1 MGVSGEPT
9 AGLVP
14 GVPVPALP
22 DPAPPDPATSG
33 GTCRFGDGLAI
44 GPDLEGAA
52 EVALAQAL
60 APLGGAAPDLLCVFV
75 AAGVPARSGLVEAA
89 ARQVMTASGARTT
102 IGATAAGVCGDGR
115 AVDHGPAVAVW
126 AATLPGARLRPFR
139 PDARPEDGL
148 PTLHGD
154 ERSAVLLVDPY
165 TFPLAGFLPHTGAL
179 PVVGGLASARGGPGS
194 NRLFLDGEVH
204 AHGAVGLLVG
214 GDVAVATAVS
224 QGCRPTGPPMTVTR
238 AERNVLYELAGAPA
252 LVRLAQVVSAH
263 PLARRRATARG
274 LHLGVVVDE
283 YVDEHPR
290 DDFLVRGILDADEA
304 TGALVVGDVVEVG
317 RTVRFQLRDAG
328 TAAEDLA
335 LLLSQVEPR
344 RRGALLFSCAERR
357 ALLGS
362 PDRDVRAARD
372 RLGAAAVAGLV
383 VAGGIGPIGGRNHV
397 HGHSAA
403 VLAFG

>member
-14 GVPVPALP
+14 GA
-22 DPAPPDPATSG
+22 PAPPAPGPAAPGPVATAG
-33 GTCRFGDGLAI
+33 PYFGDGLAI

-60 APLGGAAPDLLCVFV
+60 APLDGAAPDLVCVFV
-75 AAGVPARSGLVEAA
+75 AAGVPARPELVEAA
-89 ARQVMTASGARTT
+89 ARQVMSASGAGTT

-115 AVDHGPAVAVW
+115 GVDHGPAVAVW

-139 PDARPEDGL
+139 PDARGETL
-148 PTLHGD
+148 PALDGD
-154 ERSAVLLVDPY
+154 ERAAALLVDPH
-165 TFPLAGFLPHTGAL
+165 TFPLTGFLPHTGAL
-179 PVVGGLASARGGPGS
+179 PMAGGLASARGGPGS
-194 NRLFLDGEVH
+194 NRLFLNGEVF

-214 GDVAVATAVS
+214 GDVAVGTAVS

-252 LVRLAQVVSAH
+252 LTRLAEVVSGH

-274 LHLGVVVDE
+274 LQLGVVVDE

-290 DDFLVRGILDADEA
+290 DSFLVRGILDADEA

-317 RTVRFQLRDAG
+317 RTVRFQFRDAG

-335 LLLSQVEPR
+335 LLLSPGGGP
-344 RRGALLFSCAERR
+344 RGALLFSSAERR
-357 ALLGS
+357 ALLGG
-362 PDRDVRAARD
+362 PDRDVRAVRD
-372 RLGAAAVAGLV
+372 RLGGAAVAGP
-383 VAGGIGPIGGRNHV
+383 VASGQIGPVGGRNHL

-403 VLAFG
+403 VLIFG

>member
-1 MGVSGEPT
+1 M
-9 AGLVP
+9 
-14 GVPVPALP
+14 
-22 DPAPPDPATSG
+22 
-33 GTCRFGDGLAI
+33 
-44 GPDLEGAA
+44 
-52 EVALAQAL
+52 
-60 APLGGAAPDLLCVFV
+60 
-75 AAGVPARSGLVEAA
+75 
-89 ARQVMTASGARTT
+89 
-102 IGATAAGVCGDGR
+102 
-115 AVDHGPAVAVW
+115 
-126 AATLPGARLRPFR
+126 
-139 PDARPEDGL
+139 
-148 PTLHGD
+148 
-154 ERSAVLLVDPY
+154 LLVDPH

-204 AHGAVGLLVG
+204 AHGAVGLLLG
-214 GDVAVATAVS
+214 GDVAVGTAVS

-252 LVRLAQVVSAH
+252 LVRLAEVVSAH
-263 PLARRRATARG
+263 PIARRRATARG

-335 LLLSQVEPR
+335 LLLTPTADGP
-344 RRGALLFSCAERR
+344 RGALLFSCAERR

-362 PDRDVRAARD
+362 PDRDVRDARD
-372 RLGAAAVAGLV
+372 RLGGAAVAGLV

-397 HGHSAA
+397 HGHCAA
-403 VLAFG
+403 VLTFG

>member
-1 MGVSGEPT
+1 M
-9 AGLVP
+9 
-14 GVPVPALP
+14 
-22 DPAPPDPATSG
+22 
-33 GTCRFGDGLAI
+33 
-44 GPDLEGAA
+44 
-52 EVALAQAL
+52 
-60 APLGGAAPDLLCVFV
+60 
-75 AAGVPARSGLVEAA
+75 
-89 ARQVMTASGARTT
+89 
-102 IGATAAGVCGDGR
+102 
-115 AVDHGPAVAVW
+115 
-126 AATLPGARLRPFR
+126 
-139 PDARPEDGL
+139 
-148 PTLHGD
+148 
-154 ERSAVLLVDPY
+154 LLVDPH

-252 LVRLAQVVSAH
+252 LMRLAEVVSAH

-274 LHLGVVVDE
+274 LQLGVVVDE

-335 LLLSQVEPR
+335 LLLSQGEPR

-362 PDRDVRAARD
+362 PDRDVRATRD
-372 RLGAAAVAGLV
+372 RLGGAAVAGLV

-403 VLAFG
+403 VLTFG

>member
-1 MGVSGEPT
+1 
-9 AGLVP
+9 
-14 GVPVPALP
+14 
-22 DPAPPDPATSG
+22 
-33 GTCRFGDGLAI
+33 
-44 GPDLEGAA
+44 
-52 EVALAQAL
+52 
-60 APLGGAAPDLLCVFV
+60 
-75 AAGVPARSGLVEAA
+75 
-89 ARQVMTASGARTT
+89 
-102 IGATAAGVCGDGR
+102 
-115 AVDHGPAVAVW
+115 
-126 AATLPGARLRPFR
+126 
-139 PDARPEDGL
+139 
-148 PTLHGD
+148 
-154 ERSAVLLVDPY
+154 
-165 TFPLAGFLPHTGAL
+165 
-179 PVVGGLASARGGPGS
+179 
-194 NRLFLDGEVH
+194 
-204 AHGAVGLLVG
+204 
-214 GDVAVATAVS
+214 
-224 QGCRPTGPPMTVTR
+224 MTVTR

-274 LHLGVVVDE
+274 LQLGVVVDE

-335 LLLSQVEPR
+335 LLLSPVEPR
-344 RRGALLFSCAERR
+344 PRGALLFSCAERR

-362 PDRDVRAARD
+362 PDRDVRAARE

-403 VLAFG
+403 VLTFG

>member
-1 MGVSGEPT
+1 VGVSGDPT

-14 GVPVPALP
+14 AAPVVPDV
-22 DPAPPDPATSG
+22 

-60 APLGGAAPDLLCVFV
+60 AALDGVAPDLLCVFV
-75 AAGVPARSGLVEAA
+75 AAGVPARIEAVEAA
-89 ARQVMTASGARTT
+89 ARQVMSTCGARTT
-102 IGATAAGVCGDGR
+102 IGATAAGVCADGR
-115 AVDHGPAVAVW
+115 GVDHGPAVAVW
-126 AATLPGARLRPFR
+126 AATLPGARLRAFR
-139 PDARPEDGL
+139 PDARSM
-148 PTLHGD
+148 PTLDGD
-154 ERSAVLLVDPY
+154 ERAAALLVDPH
-165 TFPLAGFLPHTGAL
+165 TFPLTGFLPHTGAL

-214 GDVAVATAVS
+214 GDVTVGTAVS

-252 LVRLAQVVSAH
+252 LQRLSEVVSAH

-274 LHLGVVVDE
+274 LQLGVVVDE
-283 YVDEHPR
+283 YVDVHPR
-290 DDFLVRGILDADEA
+290 DAFLVRGILDADEA
-304 TGALVVGDVVEVG
+304 TGAVVVGDVVEVG

-335 LLLSQVEPR
+335 LLLSTPAQGP
-344 RRGALLFSCAERR
+344 RGALLFSCAERR

-362 PDRDVRAARD
+362 PDRDVRAVRD
-372 RLGAAAVAGLV
+372 RLGGAAVAGM
-383 VAGGIGPIGGRNHV
+383 VAAGEIGPVGGRNHL

-403 VLAFG
+403 VLTFG

>member
-1 MGVSGEPT
+1 MSGDPT

-14 GVPVPALP
+14 AAPVVPDV
-22 DPAPPDPATSG
+22 

-60 APLGGAAPDLLCVFV
+60 APLDGAAPDLLCVFV
-75 AAGVPARSGLVEAA
+75 AAGVPARIEAVEAA
-89 ARQVMTASGARTT
+89 ARQVMSTCGARTT
-102 IGATAAGVCGDGR
+102 IGATAAGVCADGR
-115 AVDHGPAVAVW
+115 GVDHGPAVAVW
-126 AATLPGARLRPFR
+126 AATLPGARLRAFR
-139 PDARPEDGL
+139 PDARSL
-148 PTLHGD
+148 PTLDGD
-154 ERSAVLLVDPY
+154 ERAAALLVDPH
-165 TFPLAGFLPHTGAL
+165 TFPLTGFLPHTGSL

-204 AHGAVGLLVG
+204 AHGAVGLLVA
-214 GDVAVATAVS
+214 GDVTVGTAVS

-252 LVRLAQVVSAH
+252 LQRLSEVVSAH

-274 LHLGVVVDE
+274 LQLGVVVDE
-283 YVDEHPR
+283 YVDVHPR
-290 DDFLVRGILDADEA
+290 DAFLVRGILDADEA
-304 TGALVVGDVVEVG
+304 TGAVVVGDVVEVG

-335 LLLSQVEPR
+335 LLLSTPAQGP
-344 RRGALLFSCAERR
+344 RGALLFSCAERR

-362 PDRDVRAARD
+362 PEGDVRAVRD
-372 RLGAAAVAGLV
+372 RLGGAAVAGM
-383 VAGGIGPIGGRNHV
+383 VAAGEIGPVGGRNHL

-403 VLAFG
+403 VLTFG

>member
-1 MGVSGEPT
+1 VGVSGDPT

-14 GVPVPALP
+14 AAPVVPDV
-22 DPAPPDPATSG
+22 

-60 APLGGAAPDLLCVFV
+60 APLDGSAPDLLCVFV
-75 AAGVPARSGLVEAA
+75 AAGVPARLEAVEAA
-89 ARQVMTASGARTT
+89 ARQVMSTCGARTT
-102 IGATAAGVCGDGR
+102 IGATAAGVCADGR
-115 AVDHGPAVAVW
+115 GVDHGPAVAVW
-126 AATLPGARLRPFR
+126 AATLPGARLRAFR
-139 PDARPEDGL
+139 PDARSL
-148 PTLHGD
+148 PTLDGD
-154 ERSAVLLVDPY
+154 ERAAALLVDPH
-165 TFPLAGFLPHTGAL
+165 TFPLTGFLPHTGAL

-204 AHGAVGLLVG
+204 AHGAVGLLVA
-214 GDVAVATAVS
+214 GDVTVGTAVS

-252 LVRLAQVVSAH
+252 LQRLSEVVSAH

-274 LHLGVVVDE
+274 LQLGVVVDE
-283 YVDEHPR
+283 YVDVHPR
-290 DDFLVRGILDADEA
+290 DAFLVRGILDADEA
-304 TGALVVGDVVEVG
+304 TGAVVVGDVVEVG

-335 LLLSQVEPR
+335 LLLSTPAQGP
-344 RRGALLFSCAERR
+344 RGALLFSCAERR

-362 PDRDVRAARD
+362 PDRDVRAVRD
-372 RLGAAAVAGLV
+372 RLGGAAVAGM
-383 VAGGIGPIGGRNHV
+383 VAAGEIGPVGGRNHL

-403 VLAFG
+403 VLTFG

>member
-1 MGVSGEPT
+1 M
-9 AGLVP
+9 
-14 GVPVPALP
+14 
-22 DPAPPDPATSG
+22 
-33 GTCRFGDGLAI
+33 
-44 GPDLEGAA
+44 
-52 EVALAQAL
+52 
-60 APLGGAAPDLLCVFV
+60 
-75 AAGVPARSGLVEAA
+75 
-89 ARQVMTASGARTT
+89 
-102 IGATAAGVCGDGR
+102 
-115 AVDHGPAVAVW
+115 
-126 AATLPGARLRPFR
+126 
-139 PDARPEDGL
+139 
-148 PTLHGD
+148 
-154 ERSAVLLVDPY
+154 LLVDPH

-252 LVRLAQVVSAH
+252 LMRLAEVVSAH

-335 LLLSQVEPR
+335 LLLNP
-344 RRGALLFSCAERR
+344 G
-357 ALLGS
+357 
-362 PDRDVRAARD
+362 
-372 RLGAAAVAGLV
+372 
-383 VAGGIGPIGGRNHV
+383 
-397 HGHSAA
+397 
-403 VLAFG
+403 